1 MSITVLGVNHRTA
14 PLEVRERFAHAP
26 REVPV
31 SLERVLAGVSGGAG
45 GGGEAVGPRGGV
57 LLSTCNRTEFYLA
70 EPDDAALEAV
80 WALLSERLGGGRSA
94 SEYGYTQRDRD
105 AVRHLYRVSA
115 GLDSMIL
122 GESQI
127 QGQVRDAWETSKAQ
141 AGPVLHRLFQS
152 ALLVG
157 ARVRS
162 ETGLATG
169 AASAPSAAVAV
180 AAKIFTRLAGRS
192 ALILGAG
199 DVAELAATCLVSEG
213 VQVTLVANRTY
224 ERARAIADEL
234 HARAVPLDEAWESF
248 ADADIVLCSTAAP
261 HAVVTWERVAA
272 AIARRQG
279 RPLCILDLAVP
290 RDVEPAVAQLE
301 NVFLYDID
309 DLQAVAA
316 QAAAGRRQDIPAAE
330 RIVSEEVERFW
341 SWYGGLAVV
350 PVLKEFR
357 ERLDRVRAEELER
370 TLRRLPHLS
379 QQEKSELE
387 HFSQALLNKFL
398 HQPTI
403 ALKAAAQAG
412 RGYGLLDALK
422 RLFGL
427 ERRDGP

>member
-26 REVPV
+26 REIAA
-31 SLERVLAGVSGGAG
+31 SLERVLAVGEGA
-45 GGGEAVGPRGGV
+45 RGGV

-70 EPDDAALEAV
+70 ELDDAAPEAV
-80 WALLSERLGGGRSA
+80 WTLLSERLGDGRSA
-94 SEYGYTQRDRD
+94 VEYGYIRRDRE

-127 QGQVRDAWETSKAQ
+127 QGQVREAWEVSKAQ

-162 ETGLATG
+162 ETGLGTG

-180 AAKIFTRLAGRS
+180 AAKIFTQLAGRA

-199 DVAELAATCLVSEG
+199 DVAELAAQCLVAEG
-213 VQVTLVANRTY
+213 VRVTLVANRTY
-224 ERARAIADEL
+224 ERARAIAEEL
-234 HARAVPLDEAWESF
+234 HARALPLDEAWEHF
-248 ADADIVLCSTAAP
+248 AEADIVLCSTAAP
-261 HAVVTWERVAA
+261 HAVVTWDRVAA
-272 AIARRQG
+272 AVARRQG

-316 QAAAGRRQDIPAAE
+316 QATAGRRRDIPAAE
-330 RIVSEEVERFW
+330 HIVSEEVERFW
-341 SWYGGLAVV
+341 AWYGGLAVV

-357 ERLDRVRAEELER
+357 DRMDQVRADEVERL
-370 TLRRLPHLS
+370 LRRLPHLS
-379 QQEKSELE
+379 PHDRSVVE

-398 HQPTI
+398 HHPTL

-412 RGYGLLDALK
+412 RGYGLLEALK

-427 ERRDGP
+427 EPRDGS